1 MKKAVLIILAAIFAA
16 LLAACAGETTDGQTA
31 GGASRATETLTPVTE
46 NAAPDVPAEDASAAA
61 APETDAGSAE
71 NGPFKY
77 RDAYDMF
84 SDQYAHGHAEYLE
97 YVENQIETLKEEI
110 SVINGEIVAS
120 LEEKYDTAYVPFAS
134 KDPYDK
140 YYEDHVKP
148 YEEYYASR
156 MEAADKVV
164 DSYLAIVHA
173 AYPGGNSG
181 GDSALLWS
189 YVHYRNLR
197 DELLDLKDFIG

>member
-1 MKKAVLIILAAIFAA
+1 MKKVVLIVIAAIFAA
-16 LLAACAGETTDGQTA
+16 SLAACGAGTAVDETA
-31 GGASRATETLTPVTE
+31 GGGVSRAAETVTPATES
-46 NAAPDVPAEDASAAA
+46 ASADD
-61 APETDAGSAE
+61 PETDAESAE
-71 NGPFKY
+71 KGPFKY

-110 SVINGEIVAS
+110 SVINCEIVAS

-134 KDPYDK
+134 KDTYDK

-156 MEAADKVV
+156 MEAADKVF